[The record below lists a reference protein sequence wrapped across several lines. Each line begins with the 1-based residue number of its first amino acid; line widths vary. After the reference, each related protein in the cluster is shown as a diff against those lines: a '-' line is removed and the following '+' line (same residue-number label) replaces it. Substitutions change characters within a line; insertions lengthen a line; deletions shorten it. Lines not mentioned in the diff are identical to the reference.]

1 MWRLGSIG
9 LGGLQRRFQDV
20 GVCGLLGGSWV
31 VISGVISP
39 LIWVRTIDIRLI
51 TLLITT
57 HEPQSRVNKPGPAK
71 EGTSL
76 VSPDTPLR
84 SVVLLSQRVQSTH
97 VVECRICILGIGIMI
112 WATPLSKT
120 LWVLRLP

>member
-1 MWRLGSIG
+1 MGSYKWG
-9 LGGLQRRFQDV
+9 YM
-20 GVCGLLGGSWV
+20 
-31 VISGVISP
+31 SP
-39 LIWVRTIDIRLI
+39 NMGFRLI
-51 TLLITT
+51 TLLLTT
-57 HEPQSRVNKPGPAK
+57 HEPPSRVNKPGPAK

-112 WATPLSKT
+112 WATPLPPHSI
-120 LWVLRLP
+120 